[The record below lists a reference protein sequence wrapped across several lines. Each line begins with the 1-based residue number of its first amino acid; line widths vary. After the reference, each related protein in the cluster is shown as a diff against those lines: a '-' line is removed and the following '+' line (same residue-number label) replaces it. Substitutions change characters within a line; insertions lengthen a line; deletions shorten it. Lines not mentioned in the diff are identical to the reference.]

1 MVVVKRHMSAVLEAD
16 VGWNECICIE
26 YFGQEF
32 GGSKG
37 EDKGLG

>member
-1 MVVVKRHMSAVLEAD
+1 MRCLRRMLGGINVF
-16 VGWNECICIE
+16 CIE

-37 EDKGLG
+37 EGKGLG